1 MAGLEKKVTAFQDE
15 NLSGRSQKLYF
26 EVTEEEGFTFYGNQK
41 VDFNKSIGS
50 GYLK

>member
-26 EVTEEEGFTFYGNQK
+26 EVTAVSYTHLRAHET
-41 VDFNKSIGS
+41 
-50 GYLK
+50 